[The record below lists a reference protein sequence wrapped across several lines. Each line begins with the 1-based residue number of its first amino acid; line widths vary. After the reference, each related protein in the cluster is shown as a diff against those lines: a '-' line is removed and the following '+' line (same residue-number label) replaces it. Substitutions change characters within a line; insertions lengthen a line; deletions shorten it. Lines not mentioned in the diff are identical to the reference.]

1 MSELNA
7 VSGKPVITFSCDDKQ
22 ICEEIIALK
31 TFVFSLLRMM
41 PEDISL
47 DVVKNLSGNGDNP
60 PLNRLCTEMV
70 DAMIATSTHVQEH

>member
-31 TFVFSLLRMM
+31 TCLQ
-41 PEDISL
+41 PAQD
-47 DVVKNLSGNGDNP
+47 
-60 PLNRLCTEMV
+60 
-70 DAMIATSTHVQEH
+70 DA